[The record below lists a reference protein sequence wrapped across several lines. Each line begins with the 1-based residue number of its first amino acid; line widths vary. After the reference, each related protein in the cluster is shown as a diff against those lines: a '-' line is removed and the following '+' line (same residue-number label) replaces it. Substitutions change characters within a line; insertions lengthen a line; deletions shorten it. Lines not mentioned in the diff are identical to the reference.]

1 MFVLDKYP
9 INPSE
14 RFLKPL
20 KTSLKRKTPIGETS
34 IKTPMRVIPNLKHD
48 NSIKG

>member
-20 KTSLKRKTPIGETS
+20 KTSLKRKTPIGETQVKNS
-34 IKTPMRVIPNLKHD
+34 NEGNSKPKT
-48 NSIKG
+48 